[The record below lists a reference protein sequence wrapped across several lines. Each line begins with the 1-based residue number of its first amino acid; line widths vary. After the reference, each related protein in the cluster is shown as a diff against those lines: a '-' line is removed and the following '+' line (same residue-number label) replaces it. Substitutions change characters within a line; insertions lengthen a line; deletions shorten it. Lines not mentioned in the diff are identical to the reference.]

1 LDMKVPVY
9 TAVRK
14 LEFKEKEKPQIKDG
28 EVLVKVEVCGICG
41 SDVHSYANG
50 IMFPF
55 GTIMGHEFSGI
66 VVEVGKG
73 VRDWKIGDR
82 VTGKPWV
89 QCGECYWC
97 KKGLYSLCP
106 GAMERCIGTTP
117 VADGAFAEFVR
128 VEKPELRLFKL
139 PSQVSFDQGALV
151 EPLATSLH
159 AVRLSKLRLGDRV
172 VVLGTGMIGM
182 GVVQFLKL
190 GGAGKIIVVELS
202 ESKRELARQ
211 AGADVV
217 LDPKVD
223 VENLKAAVYSHTDGI
238 GADIVFECVGVPATF
253 QEALSLCRGGG
264 QVMIVGLN
272 EKPFVYAPLELVM
285 KEIEM
290 KGVVGYH
297 DEFPHVIDFLARGMI
312 KTDLLISEIIPLCDI
327 AVKGFERLVNPSDAI
342 KILVKPV

>member
-1 LDMKVPVY
+1 MRVPVY
-9 TAVRK
+9 TAVKK
-14 LEFKEKEKPQIKDG
+14 LEFKEKERPRIKAD

-50 IMFPF
+50 IMFPM
-55 GTIMGHEFSGI
+55 GTVMGHEFSGVI
-66 VVEVGKG
+66 AEVGKEVSG
-73 VRDWKIGDR
+73 WKTGDR

-97 KKGLYSLCP
+97 KQGLYSLCP

-117 VADGAFAEFVR
+117 VADGAFAEYVKI
-128 VEKPELRLFKL
+128 ECPEWRLFKL
-139 PSQVSFDQGALV
+139 PGEVSFEQGALV

-172 VVLGTGMIGM
+172 VVLGAGMIGM

-190 GGAGKIIVVELS
+190 GGAGKIIVVEPS
-202 ESKRELARQ
+202 EAKRKLALQ

-217 LDPKVD
+217 LDPNAEGD
-223 VENLKAAVYSHTDGI
+223 NLKNTICSLTDGI
-238 GADIVFECVGVPATF
+238 GANIVFECVGVPATF
-253 QEALSLCRGGG
+253 QGALSFCRSGGRI
-264 QVMIVGLN
+264 MIVGLN
-272 EKPFVYAPLELVM
+272 EKPFVYAPIELVM

-312 KTDLLISEIIPLCDI
+312 KTDLLISERIPLRDI
-327 AVKGFERLVNPSDAI
+327 ADKGFERLVNPSDNI
-342 KILVKPV
+342 KILVRPEP